1 MAVMGEH
8 IRLATRADLPGFLEL
23 AAEVE
28 HWFGPMV
35 DEPKFHAA
43 VLSCVDDSRALVAD
57 GEDGLLGGLL
67 FGGRFPDFHIGWLVV
82 ATAARGTGV
91 GRSLVAEAMR
101 FFTAPPDSADFDT
114 VVTVDVVTFG
124 VDHPAA
130 VHGGARVF
138 YERLGFEPSRLE
150 PPGPEGGS
158 RQRYRWRGAR
168 GHRPI

>member
-1 MAVMGEH
+1 MIGEG
-8 IRLATRADLPGFLEL
+8 IRLATRADLPEFLKL

-35 DEPKFHAA
+35 DEPGFHAA
-43 VLSCVDDSRALVAD
+43 VLSRVDKSRALVAD
-57 GEDGLLGGLL
+57 GEDGLHGGLL

-101 FFTAPPDSADFDT
+101 RFTAPPDSAD
-114 VVTVDVVTFG
+114 VQAAVTVDVVTFG

-130 VHGGARVF
+130 VHGGARAF
-138 YERLGFEPSRLE
+138 YERLGFEPGRLE
-150 PPGPEGGS
+150 PAGPDGGS
-158 RQRYRWRGAR
+158 RQRFRWR